1 MAKNDFLLKLNGL
14 MKLRNTW
21 RKMAE
26 VEAVN
31 FSKERFVRKNW
42 VDSKR
47 QPWDAWSKSYAES
60 DRHGASL
67 LIGKKSG
74 RLKRSI
80 RKLRGTATTVVIG
93 TDVPYAEIHNEG
105 GTINKS
111 TRVRAHR
118 RTRKGKTT
126 YVQAHSRKM
135 NLTMPQ
141 RRFIGES
148 ALLSRRMERKLQ
160 KEMNKIL
167 K

>member
-1 MAKNDFLLKLNGL
+1 MAKNDFLTKLNGL
-14 MKLRNTW
+14 MKLRDTW
-21 RKMAE
+21 RKKAE

-47 QPWDAWSKSYAES
+47 EPWKAWSTKYAQS

-67 LIGKKSG
+67 LVGKKSG

-80 RKLRGTATTVVIG
+80 RKLRATANSVVIG

-126 YVQAHSRKM
+126 DVKAHTRHM
-135 NLTMPQ
+135 NLTMPP

-148 ALLSRRMERKLQ
+148 ALLSRRIERQLQ